1 MEGNKGNNSKDWQII
16 VLLHDESSRQVAEFF
31 TGIYPIR
38 IGKFPKRIK
47 RLSLKKKIIKNI
59 KHISK
64 KTGLNGD
71 RVLTLVGAGG
81 KHQYTYGL
89 CKVLADKKSEEYGYI
104 HFDLHSDTKQT
115 IDNSHIGCASFV
127 QHLLED
133 GGKVKKIFYV
143 GCCQEVSL
151 PDVIDVENFQDKTI
165 LKNYKNVKE
174 ESARDL
180 MIPLKNLPED
190 VYISMDLDVLGRKD
204 IHTGFGYGSMSLEKL
219 IQCLEIIKSEK
230 NIIGAD
236 VLGYEAEKFMEKGTK
251 TYKEIYEKNKQKSLK
266 TYKKIVDCLII

>member
-1 MEGNKGNNSKDWQII
+1 MGRNNGNDWQIL

-47 RLSLKKKIIKNI
+47 RLNPKKKIIKNI
-59 KHISK
+59 EHISK
-64 KTGLNGD
+64 KTDLNGG
-71 RVLTLVGAGG
+71 RVLTLAGAGG

-89 CKVLADKKSEEYGYI
+89 CKVFADKKSKGYGYI
-104 HFDLHSDTKQT
+104 HFDLHDDTKQI
-115 IDNSHIGCASFV
+115 IDNLHIGCASFV

-133 GGKVKKIFYV
+133 GGKVEKIFYV

-151 PDVIDVENFQDKTI
+151 PNVIAVKNFQDKII
-165 LKNYKNVKE
+165 LKNYKNVME

-180 MIPLKNLPED
+180 MAPLKNFPED
-190 VYISMDLDVLGRKD
+190 VYVSMDLDVLEKKD
-204 IHTGFGYGSMSLEKL
+204 IHTGFGYGKLSLEKL
-219 IQCLEIIKSEK
+219 IQCIEIIKSEK

-236 VLGYEAEKFMEKGTK
+236 VLGYETEKLMEKGTK
-251 TYKEIYEKNKQKSLK
+251 TYKKAYEENKQKSLK
-266 TYKKIVDCLII
+266 TYKAIVDCLLG